1 MENVLIRA
9 LTQCDNHAKIII
21 VRLYVL
27 DRTRGTKMNKFLGF
41 IIQLGEDIYQAQHEG
56 ITTLFDKYEISPD
69 RNHET
74 YRTAKSNFE

>member
-1 MENVLIRA
+1 MLIRV
-9 LTQCDNHAKIII
+9 LTQYDNHAKIII

-41 IIQLGEDIYQAQHEG
+41 IIQLSEDIYQAQHEG

-69 RNHET
+69 QNHEA
-74 YRTAKSNFE
+74 YHAAKSNSE